1 MSAARGGALI
11 SAIHAHTLHG
21 DPSVREFANNVLEE
35 VSQATQHRSPT
46 SHLTS
51 LNLEQVSKPFF
62 KSLQSWIFSGQLHD
76 PFNEFFI
83 QQDAE
88 IAKRSN
94 GRHTPHGDYGFGN
107 GDAEFG
113 GDDPYMI
120 WEKRYIFVKDML
132 PIFVNEE
139 FGRKV
144 CLSSDLPF
152 ALDTKLTSIHF

>member
-1 MSAARGGALI
+1 MGR
-11 SAIHAHTLHG
+11 
-21 DPSVREFANNVLEE
+21 SVLADSSR
-35 VSQATQHRSPT
+35 
-46 SHLTS
+46 
-51 LNLEQVSKPFF
+51 EQVSKPFF
-62 KSLQSWIFSGQLHD
+62 RSLQSWIFSGQLHD

-88 IAKRSN
+88 IAKRSAS
-94 GRHTPHGDYGFGN
+94 RHTPHGDYGFGS

-132 PIFVNEE
+132 PVFVSEE

-144 CLSSDLPF
+144 CYNDFHKYRRAPV
-152 ALDTKLTSIHF
+152 